1 MGNFH
6 SKEEKQN
13 PSFQEGYLLS
23 RFIENY
29 GIIIMKTTKNDIL
42 IQMSPFTFN
51 YKLEYSYINA
61 NELVVGVSDDFF
73 GKSVEQIR
81 LMYDEKEDIMILHYP
96 YPELNPK
103 MEYHIIYKYKIFR
116 GLSDVIEPSQT
127 SEYEHK
133 NFGTNYEKNIFNF
146 IYRINS

>member
-1 MGNFH
+1 
-6 SKEEKQN
+6 
-13 PSFQEGYLLS
+13 
-23 RFIENY
+23 
-29 GIIIMKTTKNDIL
+29 
-42 IQMSPFTFN
+42 MSPFTFN

-133 NFGTNYEKNIFNF
+133 NFGTNFEKNIFNF
-146 IYRINS
+146 IYRIDS